1 MGRKSHD
8 RAMGNGC
15 SLALA
20 MFSPYAVLWDD
31 MLRYAIL
38 ASVVMNRLLSRG
50 PLGIGSVRVCVCV
63 RVLYVRAREC
73 AYESITPDEAADVAL
88 QYKDRKLL
96 GRSLRRA

>member
-1 MGRKSHD
+1 M
-8 RAMGNGC
+8 
-15 SLALA
+15 
-20 MFSPYAVLWDD
+20 
-31 MLRYAIL
+31 
-38 ASVVMNRLLSRG
+38 
-50 PLGIGSVRVCVCV
+50 CVCV

>member
-1 MGRKSHD
+1 MED
-8 RAMGNGC
+8 
-15 SLALA
+15 LALYNQGYKA
-20 MFSPYAVLWDD
+20 LSL
-31 MLRYAIL
+31 LITIL
-38 ASVVMNRLLSRG
+38 ASVAMNRLLSRG